1 MTTATFGS
9 GAVPPMPDRTP
20 KALRA
25 AIAQHAP
32 QLLVD
37 FDRHWRRDIADAYD
51 LAPVPAFMA
60 RWWGEFA
67 LARDPR
73 LEAKDAEDNRNAPGS
88 VTVPLTPSPVP
99 PPYAPSAL
107 MLVGRRRP
115 TARFR

>member
-1 MTTATFGS
+1 MTTAAI
-9 GAVPPMPDRTP
+9 GAGEVPAMPEKTP

-60 RWWGEFA
+60 RWWGEYA
-67 LARDPR
+67 LARDPQLEARVHR
-73 LEAKDAEDNRNAPGS
+73 LEDGADQEPDYKRAKAMIEEAGRLRREAAKAGPGE
-88 VTVPLTPSPVP
+88 
-99 PPYAPSAL
+99 
-107 MLVGRRRP
+107 
-115 TARFR
+115 

>member
-1 MTTATFGS
+1 MTTATLGS

-67 LARDPR
+67 LARDPQ
-73 LEAKDAEDNRNAPGS
+73 LEAEVHGLEDEAGREPDYARAKSLIEEAGRIRRTAAKAEPGQ
-88 VTVPLTPSPVP
+88 
-99 PPYAPSAL
+99 
-107 MLVGRRRP
+107 
-115 TARFR
+115 

>member
-1 MTTATFGS
+1 MTTASTGS
-9 GAVPPMPDRTP
+9 DAVPPMPDRTP

-60 RWWGEFA
+60 RWWAEYA
-67 LARDPR
+67 LARDPK
-73 LEAKDAEDNRNAPGS
+73 L
-88 VTVPLTPSPVP
+88 
-99 PPYAPSAL
+99 
-107 MLVGRRRP
+107 
-115 TARFR
+115 TARVHGLEDAAGREADYARAKSYIEEAGQLRREAAKAEPGR